1 MPRARVA
8 EAVRPPCPQGHTGAI
23 WLSGTYARTGDA
35 HRTLYA
41 CRPTDA
47 AITPHR
53 FAAPLPARRA
63 GAPGAETDAL
73 TRRGDGARTGSNF
86 TYSIDAIANLLASV
100 GEGVSVHQASRSLR
114 LEAGRVVQV
123 AFGLREESR
132 ARALGLRYVDRFAP
146 TIERALAPT
155 EWPPIVTLDA
165 LPFRERTR
173 DRESG
178 VVTGSS
184 PYLVLLAASGK
195 TSPDAA
201 RARLWQIKVAGAGDT
216 AAWEQ
221 FLRSLPGKPRWVVAD
236 ADPAIAKAVKRVWDL
251 DIYPCEH
258 HTAANL
264 ADAAERSGVVAVNEP
279 LIETVRHAL
288 RGPREWAAYVRTVP
302 EKSPL
307 TTAVRRVDPL
317 LARAFAR
324 RSKVGR
330 GYPRSTGAL
339 ESELANV
346 RKLFEGR
353 TQVFGNRRRLD
364 LILSLMRLR
373 ALGQAD
379 RSRYARI
386 IATALSDPSFER
398 GAGAWEAGADPKDH
412 PSLRVLAGI
421 DKSRSKKSVREVFRD
436 GQRASVERKTAR
448 RNTERAARGLP
459 PLALGERTGGGAINS
474 IPVAGLGLGD
484 FPEITREWD
493 ERRNGVEARWISA
506 GSSRKA
512 HWVCAIDP
520 NHRWEASVSD
530 RTKRGTGCPR
540 CARLKKAGPDTLAKV
555 APKLVRAWVIAE
567 NGGLLADEI
576 GANSKRMATWRCSA
590 RKGHPRYQRT
600 VRAQVAGGRG
610 CPRCAA

>member
-8 EAVRPPCPQGHTGAI
+8 EAVRPPCPRGHKGTI
-23 WLSGTYARTGDA
+23 WLSGTYGRTGDA
-35 HRTLYA
+35 HRTLYE
-41 CRPTDA
+41 CRPTEA
-47 AITPHR
+47 AIVPHR

-63 GAPGAETDAL
+63 GAPGAAADAL
-73 TRRGDGARTGSNF
+73 SRRGDGARTGSNF
-86 TYSIDAIANLLASV
+86 TYSIDSIANLLASV

-114 LEAGRVVQV
+114 LEAGRVMQV

-146 TIERALAPT
+146 AIERALAPT

-173 DRESG
+173 DRKSR

-201 RARLWQIKVAGAGDT
+201 GARLWQIKVAGAGDT
-216 AAWEQ
+216 AAWEE
-221 FLRSLPGKPRWVVAD
+221 FLRSLPGAPRWVVAD
-236 ADPAIAKAVKRVWDL
+236 ADPAIAKAVKRVWGL

-258 HTAANL
+258 HAAANL
-264 ADAAERSGVVAVNEP
+264 ADAAQRSGISPAGEP
-279 LIETVRHAL
+279 LIETARRAM
-288 RGPREWAAYVRTVP
+288 RGPREWEAYVRTAP
-302 EKSPL
+302 EKSAL
-307 TTAVRRVDPL
+307 ATMVRRVDPL

-324 RSKVGR
+324 RTKIGR

-346 RKLFEGR
+346 RKLFAGR

-379 RSRYARI
+379 RARYARI
-386 IATALSDPSFER
+386 IATELSDPSFAR
-398 GAGAWEAGADPKDH
+398 GTKAWQVGADPKDQ

-421 DKSRSKKSVREVFRD
+421 DKARSKRSEREVFRD
-436 GQRASVERKTAR
+436 GQRASVVRKTAD
-448 RNTERAARGLP
+448 RNAERAARGLP
-459 PLALGERTGGGAINS
+459 PLQLGRRRGSGAANS
-474 IPVAGLGLGD
+474 VPVAGRGLNA
-484 FPEITREWD
+484 FPEIAHEWD
-493 ERRNGVEARWISA
+493 EHRNGVEARWISA
-506 GSSRKA
+506 GSDRRA
-512 HWVCAIDP
+512 HWICATDP
-520 NHRWEASVSD
+520 THRWEAAVVG

-540 CARLKKAGPDTLAKV
+540 CARLRKAGPDTLARV
-555 APKLVRAWVIAE
+555 APTVARTWDVKA
-567 NGGLLADEI
+567 NGGLLPDEV
-576 GANSKRMATWRCSA
+576 GANSQRVATWRCTA
-590 RKGHPRYQRT
+590 RKGHPRYQAP
-600 VRAQVAGGRG
+600 VRARVAGRRR

>member
-8 EAVRPPCPQGHTGAI
+8 EAVRPPCPRGHKGAI
-23 WLSGTYARTGDA
+23 WLSGTYARTGDG
-35 HRTLYA
+35 HRTLYE
-41 CRPTDA
+41 CRPKDA
-47 AITPHR
+47 AISPHR

-63 GAPGAETDAL
+63 GDDAL

-86 TYSIDAIANLLASV
+86 TYSIEAIANLLASV

-123 AFGLREESR
+123 AYGLREESR

-173 DRESG
+173 DRESR

-195 TSPDAA
+195 TAPDAA
-201 RARLWQIKVAGAGDT
+201 GARLWQIKVAGAGDT
-216 AAWEQ
+216 AAWEE
-221 FLRSLPGKPRWVVAD
+221 FLRSLPGTPRWVVAD
-236 ADPAIAKAVKRVWDL
+236 ADGAIAKAVKRVWGL

-264 ADAAERSGVVAVNEP
+264 AEAAELSGVAAVDEP
-279 LIETVRHAL
+279 LIETARRAL

-307 TTAVRRVDPL
+307 GTKVRRMEPV

-324 RSKVGR
+324 RTTIGR

-379 RSRYARI
+379 RARYARI
-386 IATALSDPSFER
+386 IANELADPSFAR
-398 GAGAWEAGADPKDH
+398 GADAWEAGADPKDQ
-412 PSLRVLAGI
+412 PSLRLLAGI
-421 DKSRSKKSVREVFRD
+421 DKARSTSSKREVFRD
-436 GQRASVERKTAR
+436 GQHASVTRKTAA
-448 RNTERAARGLP
+448 RNAERATRGLP
-459 PLALGERTGGGAINS
+459 PLALGRRKNGSATTS
-474 IPVAGLGLGD
+474 VPVAGRGLGD
-484 FPEITREWD
+484 FPEIAREWD
-493 ERRNGVEARWISA
+493 EQRNGVEARWSAA

-512 HWVCAIDP
+512 HWICAVDP
-520 NHRWEASVSD
+520 AHRWEATVSD

-540 CARLKKAGPDTLAKV
+540 CARLKKAGPDTLAKI
-555 APKLVRAWVIAE
+555 APKLVREWDAE
-567 NGGLLADEI
+567 ANGGLLADEI
-576 GANSKRMATWRCSA
+576 GAGSGRMATWRCMA
-590 RKGHPRYQRT
+590 RKGHPTYRAS
-600 VRAQVAGGRG
+600 VRARVAGRRR
-610 CPRCAA
+610 CPLCGS